1 MVEGGKTKDDGVQE
15 GHTGKPPELAV
26 FTFKGTGVRWAEAF
40 HSRKKTVSVFKKK
53 NGADNRAVPH

>member
-40 HSRKKTVSVFKKK
+40 HLKENSVSVQKK